1 MSSIPGAPWKER
13 TQLDMCFRLAPTTM
27 THCRALCPEHT
38 HCLPRSTALT
48 LVLGLVLQTLGL
60 LLLPAH
66 VSCCRA
72 ALPSPALC
80 SAHPGDSGSAAP
92 IPSSAHRQQALVLRP
107 LHPSSH
113 SKIPPH
119 SPGCQTPGAGGLLGP
134 RGTTRAGLWHPCAP
148 PAPLSTQSGC
158 PLPQHL
164 PRAHCHLSCHHP
176 AVSVSSPPRTLPAGS
191 HRAWTGLSC
200 SRFSYFFSS

>member
-1 MSSIPGAPWKER
+1 
-13 TQLDMCFRLAPTTM
+13 MCFRLAPTTM

-72 ALPSPALC
+72 ALLSPALC

-92 IPSSAHRQQALVLRP
+92 IPSSAHRQRALVLRP

-148 PAPLSTQSGC
+148 PAPLSTRSGC

-191 HRAWTGLSC
+191 HRAWTGISC
-200 SRFSYFFSS
+200 SPFSCFLSS